1 MVVGVTDFA
10 GEEVPADAGAAQGGW
25 VCQGVYV
32 LLDFRPGNYSRGGGG
47 HVYVPLWGGCATLC
61 LEVKEFRANR
71 LDHVLDGSLSL
82 GVCTCPREFR
92 VTGYEDTYQRLNGCR
107 LAPGGF
113 DRIYYCAV
121 VWVYVPC
128 QAQHDGGDDFGF
140 KGVRLKGYLWYRPH
154 TLGKYGVGELLGDF
168 VD

>member
-32 LLDFRPGNYSRGGGG
+32 LLDFRPGDYSRGGGG
-47 HVYVPLWGGCATLC
+47 HVYVPLWGGCAALG
-61 LEVKEFRANR
+61 LEVKEFRANG
-71 LDHVLDGSLSL
+71 LDHVLDGGLGL
-82 GVCTCPREFR
+82 GVRTYPGEFR
-92 VTGYEDTYQRLNGCR
+92 VMCYKDTCQCLNGCQ

-113 DRIYYCAV
+113 DRIYHCII
-121 VWVYVPC
+121 VWVYVPR

-140 KGVRLKGYLWYRPH
+140 KGVHLKGYLRYRPH
-154 TLGKYGVGELLGDF
+154 TLGKYDVGELLGDF